1 MISPLLIDSRGLL
14 KLGFSLT
21 LTAVLVFGG
30 GVFVGFQRATTIH
43 SAADDT
49 QVLVLPEQVVVSENS
64 LTAYPP
70 EKIEA
75 GEKIDVDEP
84 EPVPVSAPVPVSS
97 TSIKNVHAAVKT
109 LEKKQQPMAPGT
121 TNKHPEKGDSETI
134 PAAMALSK
142 KTIHDSQPSAIVK
155 HVSAATNDDA
165 IIPSAVKVAN
175 TNETNDIKLRDRKS
189 GDIKYSVQVGM
200 YGRLYN
206 ADNMVKMLQAQQFDA
221 YMSDYKNKKNEG
233 RYNVRFGYFT
243 NRKSAIQRLKKF
255 KDDQVG
261 DGYLVRFSA
270 DNIVNTE
277 DIVATA
283 KITEQLTGEEKSASE
298 VAVSNILIN
307 QDSHSRD
314 SNGLDSD
321 GLDSNGLDSGSQN
334 VSDHTAAKHA
344 AENISQAETSSV
356 DVLLKS
362 ETKTN

>member
-21 LTAVLVFGG
+21 LTVVLVFGG

-64 LTAYPP
+64 LSAYPP
-70 EKIEA
+70 EKVEA

-84 EPVPVSAPVPVSS
+84 ESVSAPVPAPVPVSS
-97 TSIKNVHAAVKT
+97 KPIKNVHTAIKT
-109 LEKKQQPMAPGT
+109 LAKKQQSMVPGT
-121 TNKHPEKGDSETI
+121 ASKHPENGDSKTP

-142 KTIHDSQPSAIVK
+142 ETIHDSPPSAKVK
-155 HVSAATNDDA
+155 HISAATNNDA
-165 IIPSAVKVAN
+165 IIPSPVKITN
-175 TNETNDIKLRDRKS
+175 TKETNDIKLRDLKLR
-189 GDIKYSVQVGM
+189 DIKYSVQVGM

-221 YMSDYKNKKNEG
+221 YISDYKNKKNEV

-277 DIVATA
+277 GVVTTA
-283 KITEQLTGEEKSASE
+283 KNTEKLIGEEKPASE
-298 VAVSNILIN
+298 VAISNILIN
-307 QDSHSRD
+307 QNSHSSD
-314 SNGLDSD
+314 SNGLDLGS
-321 GLDSNGLDSGSQN
+321 LDSGRQN
-334 VSDHTAAKHA
+334 MSDHTAAEHTA
-344 AENISQAETSSV
+344 DNISQAETSSV